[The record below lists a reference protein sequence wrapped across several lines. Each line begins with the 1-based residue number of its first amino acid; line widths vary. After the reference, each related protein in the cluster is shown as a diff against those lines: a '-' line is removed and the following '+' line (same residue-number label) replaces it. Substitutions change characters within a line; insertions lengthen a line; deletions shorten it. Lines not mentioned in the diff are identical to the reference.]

1 MEGRLETKNT
11 CVKGDRCEDNEELRR
26 SPVLTL
32 PSHLTTSVIKLKTPI
47 HDSLKL
53 FLLTP

>member
-11 CVKGDRCEDNEELRR
+11 CVKGDRCEDNEELGR